1 MSLVETQRGEIP
13 HVVTTIRPSR
23 GWLGVN
29 LSELWRYRELIYF
42 LIWRDVKVRY
52 KQTLLGAAWAILKPF
67 FSMVVFSVIFGTLAR
82 IPTDEVPPPLFYYS
96 GLLPWVFFQDGIS
109 KASNSLVTGRNLI
122 TKVYFPRLAIPLSSV
137 IAGLVDFMLAF
148 LVMIGMMVYY
158 GYRPSSAIW
167 TLPLFMLLAFFTSLG
182 GGLWLAAL
190 NVTYRDIGYVT
201 PFLVQVWLYA
211 SPVVYSATLI
221 TGDLWQLVYGL
232 NPMAGVVQGFRW
244 AMLGVGQP
252 PSSFLAASVAVSLL
266 LLISGTL
273 YFRRMERTF
282 ADVI

>member
-1 MSLVETQRGEIP
+1 MSLVETQRGETP
-13 HVVTTIRPSR
+13 LTVTTVRPSR

-29 LSELWRYRELIYF
+29 LRELWRYRELIYF

-67 FSMVVFSVIFGTLAR
+67 FSMVVFSVIFGTLAK

-96 GLLPWVFFQDGIS
+96 GLLSWVFFQDGIT
-109 KASNSLVTGRNLI
+109 KASNSLVSGRNLI
-122 TKVYFPRLAIPLSSV
+122 TKVYFPRLAIPISSV
-137 IAGLVDFMLAF
+137 ISGLVDFLLAF
-148 LVMIGMMVYY
+148 LVLIGMMVYY
-158 GYRPSSAIW
+158 GYRPTTAIW
-167 TLPLFMLLAFFTSLG
+167 TLPLFLLLALITSLG

-190 NVTYRDIGYVT
+190 NVAYRDIGYVT

-221 TGDLWQLVYGL
+221 KGDLWQLVYGL

-244 AMLGVGQP
+244 ATLGVGQP
-252 PSSFLAASVAVSLL
+252 PSSFLVASVVVALF
-266 LLISGTL
+266 LLISGAL

-282 ADVI
+282 ADVV

>member
-1 MSLVETQRGEIP
+1 MSLVETQRGEMP
-13 HVVTTIRPSR
+13 LTVTTVRPSR

-29 LSELWRYRELIYF
+29 LRELWRYRELIYF

-67 FSMVVFSVIFGTLAR
+67 FSMVVFSIIFGTLAR
-82 IPTDEVPPPLFYYS
+82 IPTDEVPPPLFYYA

-109 KASNSLVTGRNLI
+109 KASTSLVTGRNLI

-137 IAGLVDFMLAF
+137 IAGLVDFVLAF
-148 LVMIGMMVYY
+148 LVLIGMMVYY
-158 GYRPSSAIW
+158 GYRPTSAIW
-167 TLPLFMLLAFFTSLG
+167 TLPLFMLLALITSLG

-190 NVTYRDIGYVT
+190 NVAYRDIGYMT
-201 PFLVQVWLYA
+201 PFLVQAWLYA

-221 TGDLWQLVYGL
+221 TGDYWQLIYGL

-244 AMLGVGQP
+244 AILGVGQP
-252 PSSFLAASVAVSLL
+252 PSSFLAASVAVALL
-266 LLISGTL
+266 LLISGAL

-282 ADVI
+282 ADVV

>member
-1 MSLVETQRGEIP
+1 MTLPTALPENAIPTTVVRPTRGF
-13 HVVTTIRPSR
+13 T
-23 GWLGVN
+23 GVD
-29 LSELWRYRELIYF
+29 LRELWRYRQLVYF

-67 FSMVVFSVIFGTLAR
+67 LSMVIFSVIFGNLAG
-82 IPTDEVPPPLFYYS
+82 IPTDEVPPPLFYFA

-137 IAGLVDFMLAF
+137 VAGLVDLGLAF
-148 LVMIGMMVYY
+148 LVLLGMMVFYQY
-158 GYRPSSAIW
+158 TPTSAIW
-167 TLPLFMLLAFFTSLG
+167 TLPLFLLLAFITALG

-190 NVTYRDIGYVT
+190 NVAYRDIGYVT
-201 PFLVQVWLYA
+201 PFLVQAWLYA
-211 SPVVYSATLI
+211 SPVVYSATLVK
-221 TGDLWQLVYGL
+221 GGVWQVLYGL

-252 PSSFLAASVAVSLL
+252 PSSFFAASIVIALL
-266 LLISGTL
+266 LLLSGVL

-282 ADVI
+282 ADVV

>member
-1 MSLVETQRGEIP
+1 MSLVETQRGETP
-13 HVVTTIRPSR
+13 LTVTTVRPSR

-29 LSELWRYRELIYF
+29 LRELWRYRELIYF

-67 FSMVVFSVIFGTLAR
+67 FSMVVFSVIFGTLAK

-96 GLLPWVFFQDGIS
+96 GLLSWVFFQDGIT

-122 TKVYFPRLAIPLSSV
+122 TKVYFPRLAIPISSV
-137 IAGLVDFMLAF
+137 ISGLVDFLLAF
-148 LVMIGMMVYY
+148 LVLIGMMVYY
-158 GYRPSSAIW
+158 GYRPTTAIW
-167 TLPLFMLLAFFTSLG
+167 TLPLFLLLALITSLG

-190 NVTYRDIGYVT
+190 NVAYRDIGYVT

-221 TGDLWQLVYGL
+221 KGDLWQLVYGL

-244 AMLGVGQP
+244 ATLGVGQP
-252 PSSFLAASVAVSLL
+252 PSSFLVASVAVALF
-266 LLISGTL
+266 LLISGAL

-282 ADVI
+282 ADVV

>member
-1 MSLVETQRGEIP
+1 MSLVETQRGETQLT
-13 HVVTTIRPSR
+13 VTTVRPSR

-96 GLLPWVFFQDGIS
+96 GLLPWIFFQDGIS
-109 KASNSLVTGRNLI
+109 KASTSLVTGRNLI

-137 IAGLVDFMLAF
+137 IAGLVDLVLAF
-148 LVMIGMMVYY
+148 LVLIGMMIYY
-158 GYRPSSAIW
+158 GFRPTSAIW
-167 TLPLFMLLAFFTSLG
+167 TLPLFLLLAFITSLG

-190 NVTYRDIGYVT
+190 NVAYRDIGYVT
-201 PFLVQVWLYA
+201 PFIVQAWMYA

-221 TGDLWQLVYGL
+221 TGDLWQLIYGL
-232 NPMAGVVQGFRW
+232 NPMAGVVQGFRS

-252 PSSFLAASVAVSLL
+252 PSSFLAASIFVSLL
-266 LLISGTL
+266 LLISGAL

-282 ADVI
+282 ADVV